1 MSGTNQDAPLTSG
14 AVGSTTG
21 QLIPSAPS
29 PTNGAPT
36 TAPAPVTNG
45 ATTAPVTNGATA
57 APVTNGQAAGSPKL
71 VLTQEQL
78 NERLDR
84 ARRSALSSLFGDES
98 PEKIKERL
106 QRADALEKEAE
117 DRRRAA
123 MSAEERLKH
132 DLARA
137 RQETLRARAEAATVR
152 EKQVVAEQQTH
163 IERIASR
170 HVAPQ
175 YVQDATFLFAK
186 HLRDVVTPEQLDKL
200 TDRDIAKWF
209 QAFVARKP
217 AFAASATTRTRVA
230 AGAPTPVPR
239 PRAPASESTNGAKSL
254 RPGLQNSMTR
264 EEARAH
270 MRKLGYTY

>member
-1 MSGTNQDAPLTSG
+1 MNGTNQDAPLTSG

-21 QLIPSAPS
+21 QPIPSATAPAS
-29 PTNGAPT
+29 AANGGT
-36 TAPAPVTNG
+36 TAPASATPPATSGASTTTTNG
-45 ATTAPVTNGATA
+45 HP
-57 APVTNGQAAGSPKL
+57 AGSPKL

-84 ARRSALSSLFGDES
+84 ARRSALSALFGDES

-106 QRADALEKEAE
+106 QRADTLEREAE

-152 EKQVVAEQQTH
+152 ERQVVAEQQTH
-163 IERIASR
+163 VERIASR

-186 HLRDVVTPEQLDKL
+186 HLRDGMAPEQLDKL

-217 AFAASATTRTRVA
+217 AFAASTTTRTRVA
-230 AGAPTPVPR
+230 AGATTPAPR